1 MLKLP
6 SRSIFYL
13 FAIPISALAGY
24 GYAFSLLV
32 SNKIYDGP
40 CHLFDINNAPDS
52 DA

>member
-6 SRSIFYL
+6 SRSLFYL

-24 GYAFSLLV
+24 GYAFTLLV
-32 SNKIYDGP
+32 SNKRDDVRY
-40 CHLFDINNAPDS
+40 HLFDINNAPDS